1 MEQNINSLKF
11 QDMANFIIG
20 QILSIGEAQNLT
32 SQNTGNSFTKRSLI
46 ISVRRFDP
54 NTGEPVNDYEN
65 TPEFSFIGDKC
76 RDLDQFKVGQNVA
89 VYFDIVGRKYTPQG
103 GTEKIINDIRP
114 YKIELYGRAAN
125 EHQQTQPAAALV
137 PQYPTDGSVPGNP
150 VSQPQ
155 TAYPQAPQASGF
167 NPPI

>member
-1 MEQNINSLKF
+1 
-11 QDMANFIIG
+11 MANFIIG

-76 RDLDQFKVGQNVA
+76 NDLDQFKVGQNVA
-89 VYFDIVGRKYTPQG
+89 VYFDVVGRKYTPQG

-114 YKIELYGRAAN
+114 YKVELYGRAAN
-125 EHQQTQPAAALV
+125 EQTQPAPA
-137 PQYPTDGSVPGNP
+137 PQTYTGGPASVGSIQQP
-150 VSQPQ
+150 PQ
-155 TAYPQAPQASGF
+155 TAPQAAQGPGF
-167 NPPI
+167 TSPI

>member
-1 MEQNINSLKF
+1 MEQNINSLKN

-20 QILSIGEAQNLT
+20 QILFIGEAQNFT

-114 YKIELYGRAAN
+114 YKIELYGRAAT
-125 EHQQTQPAAALV
+125 EQSPM
-137 PQYPTDGSVPGNP
+137 
-150 VSQPQ
+150 QPQ
-155 TAYPQAPQASGF
+155 TATAPQAVASASVATGSMQQPQQVAQGPGF
-167 NPPI
+167 TSPI

>member
-1 MEQNINSLKF
+1 
-11 QDMANFIIG
+11 MANFIIG
-20 QILSIGEAQNLT
+20 QILFIGEAQNLT

-89 VYFDIVGRKYTPQG
+89 VYFDIVGKKYTPVG
-103 GTEKIINDIRP
+103 GVEKIINDIRP
-114 YKIELYGRAAN
+114 YKVELYGRAATD
-125 EHQQTQPAAALV
+125 QAQPTTATQAVSPAPQPVAA
-137 PQYPTDGSVPGNP
+137 PQYPTGAP
-150 VSQPQ
+150 VQ
-155 TAYPQAPQASGF
+155 TYQAPQPQAQTPQ
-167 NPPI
+167 PPFTSPI

>member
-1 MEQNINSLKF
+1 
-11 QDMANFIIG
+11 MANFIIG
-20 QILSIGEAQNLT
+20 QILSIGPAQTLTAQN
-32 SQNTGNSFTKRSLI
+32 GNSFTKRSLI

-54 NTGEPVNDYEN
+54 NTGEPVNDFEN
-65 TPEFSFIGDKC
+65 TPEFSFIGDRC
-76 RDLDQFKVGQNVA
+76 RDLDQFRVGQNVA

-125 EHQQTQPAAALV
+125 EQSQSAPAPQSNPRPTPQPGIQAA
-137 PQYPTDGSVPGNP
+137 PQYAPQPQI
-150 VSQPQ
+150 SQPD
-155 TAYPQAPQASGF
+155 PF

>member
-1 MEQNINSLKF
+1 
-11 QDMANFIIG
+11 MANFIIG
-20 QILSIGEAQNLT
+20 QILVIGDTQNLT
-32 SQNTGNSFTKRSLI
+32 SQNTGNTFTKRSLI

-65 TPEFSFIGDKC
+65 TPEFSFIGDRC

-89 VYFDIVGRKYTPQG
+89 VYFDIIGRKYTPQG

-114 YKIELYGRAAN
+114 YKIELYGRAAG
-125 EHQQTQPAAALV
+125 EQPQPAPAPQPNPQPQPGMQAA
-137 PQYPTDGSVPGNP
+137 PQYATQQQA
-150 VSQPQ
+150 SQPD
-155 TAYPQAPQASGF
+155 PF

>member
-1 MEQNINSLKF
+1 MEQNINSLKN

-20 QILSIGEAQNLT
+20 QILFIGEAQNLT
-32 SQNTGNSFTKRSLI
+32 SQNTGNSFIKRSLI

-114 YKIELYGRAAN
+114 YKIELYGRAAT
-125 EHQQTQPAAALV
+125 EQAPM
-137 PQYPTDGSVPGNP
+137 
-150 VSQPQ
+150 QPQ
-155 TAYPQAPQASGF
+155 TATAPQAVASASVATGSMQQPPQVAQGSGF
-167 NPPI
+167 TSPI

>member
-1 MEQNINSLKF
+1 
-11 QDMANFIIG
+11 MANFIIG
-20 QILSIGEAQNLT
+20 QILSIGESQNLT
-32 SQNTGNSFTKRSLI
+32 SQNGNTFTKRSLV

-76 RDLDQFKVGQNVA
+76 RDLDQFKVGQNVS

-114 YKIELYGRAAN
+114 YKIELYGRAA
-125 EHQQTQPAAALV
+125 EQPQQFQQPQPAPAAA
-137 PQYPTDGSVPGNP
+137 PQAYAGSP
-150 VSQPQ
+150 VSTGTMQQPQ
-155 TAYPQAPQASGF
+155 TAPQVPQGSGF
-167 NPPI
+167 NAPI

>member
-1 MEQNINSLKF
+1 
-11 QDMANFIIG
+11 MANFIIG

-76 RDLDQFKVGQNVA
+76 YDLDQFKVGQNVA
-89 VYFDIVGRKYTPQG
+89 VYFDVVGRKYTPQG
-103 GTEKIINDIRP
+103 GAEKIINDIRP
-114 YKIELYGRAAN
+114 YKVELYGRAAN
-125 EHQQTQPAAALV
+125 EQTQPDPAAQTYTGGPASV
-137 PQYPTDGSVPGNP
+137 GSIQQP
-150 VSQPQ
+150 PQ
-155 TAYPQAPQASGF
+155 TAPQAAQGPGF
-167 NPPI
+167 TSPI

>member
-1 MEQNINSLKF
+1 
-11 QDMANFIIG
+11 MANFIIG
-20 QILSIGEAQNLT
+20 QILFIGEAQNLT
-32 SQNTGNSFTKRSLI
+32 SQKTGNSFINRSLI
-46 ISVRRFDP
+46 ISVMRRFDP

-114 YKIELYGRAAN
+114 YKIELYGRAAT
-125 EHQQTQPAAALV
+125 EQAQM
-137 PQYPTDGSVPGNP
+137 
-150 VSQPQ
+150 QPQ
-155 TAYPQAPQASGF
+155 IGTAPQAVASASVATGSMQQPPQVAQGAGF
-167 NPPI
+167 TSPI

>member
-1 MEQNINSLKF
+1 
-11 QDMANFIIG
+11 MANFIIG
-20 QILSIGEAQNLT
+20 QILFIGDAQTLTAQN
-32 SQNTGNSFTKRSLI
+32 GNSFTKRSLI

-114 YKIELYGRAAN
+114 YKIELYGRAAT
-125 EHQQTQPAAALV
+125 EQTQPTSASQSYVGSQV
-137 PQYPTDGSVPGNP
+137 PTGSMQ
-150 VSQPQ
+150 QPQ
-155 TAYPQAPQASGF
+155 QQATQTPQGSGPTF
-167 NPPI
+167 PI

>member
-1 MEQNINSLKF
+1 
-11 QDMANFIIG
+11 MANFIIG
-20 QILSIGEAQNLT
+20 QILFIGEAQNLT

-103 GTEKIINDIRP
+103 GAEKIINDIRP
-114 YKIELYGRAAN
+114 YKIELYGRAVT
-125 EHQQTQPAAALV
+125 EQTQPAPA
-137 PQYPTDGSVPGNP
+137 PQTYTGGPASVGSIQ
-150 VSQPQ
+150 QPQ
-155 TAYPQAPQASGF
+155 TAPQVAQGPGF
-167 NPPI
+167 TSPI